1 MSFSHNQS
9 QNDYGQ
15 TQTGSGVQQKN
26 GMAIAALVLGILAAL
41 TFLTIFGGILLGL
54 PAVILGIIAARKA
67 RGGRA
72 PHGVMAIIGAVLGAL
87 GIIGSIVIIAIGASF
102 LNSTEVKSFEECA
115 KKAKTQSERTAC
127 EKDFDRDM
135 NN

>member
-1 MSFSHNQS
+1 MSFSHNQA
-9 QNDYGQ
+9 
-15 TQTGSGVQQKN
+15 QQKN

-54 PAVILGIIAARKA
+54 VAVILGIIAARKA

-72 PHGVMAIIGAVLGAL
+72 PNGKMAVIGAGLGAV
-87 GIIGSIVIIAIGASF
+87 GIIGSIVIIAMGVSF
-102 LNSTEVKSFEECA
+102 LNSTEFKSFEECA
-115 KKAKTQSERTAC
+115 SKAKTQSERTAC
-127 EKDFDRDM
+127 EKDFNKDM